1 MPGQSVAGLV
11 MLELKDVSRSS
22 GRDPVLTMVSVQ
34 IARNVPTSVVGLS
47 PVERAMLL
55 RLLAG
60 ADRPQSGAITLDGKD
75 IAEARRGKGRI
86 VQIGKTGV
94 KPSGQ
99 RLGKQIGKST
109 AERVGLGGKLEARI
123 GDLDLDQRLRVAIA
137 LAREEKPVLILLS
150 APSAELDHGIRER
163 FLADLGPM
171 LADTGAVVVLLAGSV
186 DEAAG
191 LGGDVVV
198 LSNGRLVQSGAAKD
212 VFAHPANLAAALATS
227 HPALN
232 MLPMSARNGSGVLPD
247 GSTFQP
253 PDGVALPKTGDCT
266 LAFRPEDT
274 LFERHGATCV
284 RFVVRAAGEESIS
297 GRRFVR
303 LTFAGST
310 WLTPQPA
317 VSLPPG
323 AMLNAFVDRA
333 RLMVFGAEGDAIP
346 QADPIAFSRGAG
358 SSLATDSPGG

>member
-1 MPGQSVAGLV
+1 

-22 GRDPVLTMVSVQ
+22 GRDPVVARVSVQ

-47 PVERAMLL
+47 PPERAMLL

-60 ADRPQSGAITLDGKD
+60 AERPQSGTIRLDGKD
-75 IAEARRGKGRI
+75 ISEARKGKGRI
-86 VQIGKTGV
+86 VQVGQAGAKA
-94 KPSGQ
+94 SGQ
-99 RLGKQIGKST
+99 KLGKLIGKST
-109 AERVGLGGKLEARI
+109 AERVRLGGKLEARI
-123 GDLDLDQRLRVAIA
+123 SDLDLDQRLRLAIA
-137 LAREEKPVLILLS
+137 LARDEKPLLILLN
-150 APSAELDHGIRER
+150 APSTELDQDVRER
-163 FLADLGPM
+163 FVADLGPM
-171 LADTGAVVVLLAGSV
+171 LADTGAVVVLLAGSA
-186 DEAAG
+186 DEAVG

-198 LSNGRLVQSGAAKD
+198 LCKGRCVQSGAAKD

-232 MLPMSARNGSGVLPD
+232 ILRMSARDGSGVLPD

-253 PDGVALPKTGDCT
+253 PDGVALPPAGACT

-274 LFERHGATCV
+274 LFERQGAACV
-284 RFVVRAAGEESIS
+284 RFIVRAAGEESIR

-317 VSLPPG
+317 AALPPG
-323 AMLNAFVDRA
+323 AVLNAFVDRA

-346 QADPIAFSRGAG
+346 QAAPIAFSRGAG